1 MQISNMRQRENSK
14 NVKGEQ
20 HLKKVL
26 LLQQQKNIQQ
36 PDEKYLAPGWQSV
49 CYMVNSINGRVYFL
63 IK

>member
-26 LLQQQKNIQQ
+26 LLQQQKNIQE
-36 PDEKYLAPGWQSV
+36 PDEKVSGSWMAV
-49 CYMVNSINGRVYFL
+49 CMLYGQFN
-63 IK
+63 